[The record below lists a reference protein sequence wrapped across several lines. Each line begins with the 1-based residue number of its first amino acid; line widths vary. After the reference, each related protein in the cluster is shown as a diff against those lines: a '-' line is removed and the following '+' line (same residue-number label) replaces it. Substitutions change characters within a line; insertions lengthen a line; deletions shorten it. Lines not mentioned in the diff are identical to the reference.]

1 MTRHIFHFKKEI
13 GYGTFFAQKEKE
25 KKENNK
31 NRKVTKMKK
40 EMNLK
45 KQTLLRGLLG
55 IPLGI
60 AIGYLI
66 TIVLSLI
73 WGNGYYSPCV
83 PSLASIMGS
92 EIGAVVL
99 QTTLCALLGASF
111 GATSAIWQIEHWGIV
126 KQTGIYF
133 LINAIVMMPVAYFS
147 YWMEHTL
154 AGFLQYFGIFVLIF
168 AIVWVAQ
175 FARGRRDVDAMNARL
190 HGTRQDKDK

>member
-1 MTRHIFHFKKEI
+1 M
-13 GYGTFFAQKEKE
+13 FFAQKEK
-25 KKENNK
+25 KENNKK

-45 KQTLLRGLLG
+45 KQIFLRGLLG

-60 AIGYLI
+60 TIGYLI
-66 TIVLSLI
+66 TIVLSLV

-99 QTTLCALLGASF
+99 QTALCALLGVSF
-111 GATSAIWQIEHWGIV
+111 GATSVIWQIEHWGIV

-133 LINAIVMMPVAYFS
+133 LINSIVMMPVAYFS

-154 AGFLQYFGIFVLIF
+154 AGFLQYFGIFILIF
-168 AIVWVAQ
+168 AIVWGVQ
-175 FARGRRDVDAMNARL
+175 FVRGRRDVDAMNKRL

>member
-1 MTRHIFHFKKEI
+1 M
-13 GYGTFFAQKEKE
+13 FFAQKEK
-25 KKENNK
+25 KENNKK

-45 KQTLLRGLLG
+45 KQIFLRGLLG

-60 AIGYLI
+60 TIGYLI
-66 TIVLSLI
+66 TIVLSLV

-99 QTTLCALLGASF
+99 QTALCALLGVSF
-111 GATSAIWQIEHWGIV
+111 GATSVIWQIEHWGIV

-133 LINAIVMMPVAYFS
+133 LGCILLVLDGAYP
-147 YWMEHTL
+147 
-154 AGFLQYFGIFVLIF
+154 GGIPSIF
-168 AIVWVAQ
+168 RDFHPHLCHRVGGTICPWQ
-175 FARGRRDVDAMNARL
+175 TGRRRDEQKTAR
-190 HGTRQDKDK
+190 HKAG